1 MTDGRPLIEV
11 LNFRHWCR
19 SQVRPRWEL
28 LSAAPVSFRLACGDA
43 LRLEDIQLVGII
55 TTRVHA

>member
-1 MTDGRPLIEV
+1 MADGRPLIEV

-28 LSAAPVSFRLACGDA
+28 GGWENEFYFDGRERLGAEW
-43 LRLEDIQLVGII
+43 RL
-55 TTRVHA
+55 